1 MSAQLRV
8 NLPFGKQDPSLE
20 KSPVGEAAAVWGG
33 GPPESGGSRT
43 QKKNGQ
49 QLLIAAACCTTKYPN
64 CAMNSAD
71 FLFKIAEAGRSR
83 WLPACVIYTQAS
95 EQN

>member
-33 GPPESGGSRT
+33 RRT